1 LIEIP
6 LRNKAREIVAVALVD
21 DIDASL
27 AGSTWYLQK
36 KGVRLD
42 NLRGRTPRYRAQIRS
57 DGSLLNLG
65 MYSTPEAAAHAYDQ
79 AARVLFG
86 EFAAVNFA

>member
-1 LIEIP
+1 
-6 LRNKAREIVAVALVD
+6 
-21 DIDASL
+21 
-27 AGSTWYLQK
+27 
-36 KGVRLD
+36 
-42 NLRGRTPRYRAQIRS
+42 
-57 DGSLLNLG
+57 